1 MRRDLVIS
9 AAGIGAGQ
17 FIVLLSTPVLAR
29 IYTPAQFGVY
39 AAIVSCAAVIASV
52 SSLRFD
58 SAIPVVPAE
67 DVSAI
72 SRLALILPVVVGPMV
87 VSIVTLLP
95 EGINQLKLS
104 LTDGAWFAIAVVAV
118 MQGVTATAN
127 SLCTRR
133 GDFVLAALIKVVQ
146 PIAFAATAWLLVR
159 DLSFAL
165 AISWIVALLVGLR
178 AFRGVGLVTG
188 WRDSTDAYRRAWRYP
203 VIFAPVSLLDTLT
216 QALPLLAI
224 VSIFGGADG
233 GNYSQVQRLIG
244 APLMLVGLAVGQV
257 FLKHAGDLIRTSNS
271 LTPLFLRVLR
281 NLALLACLIVTIVV
295 VAGDWALALFLGHGW
310 RTDTMFL
317 VLVILPVV
325 FRTIVSPLSSVFLL
339 HSRIGLAALWQAT
352 YFLVTASVI
361 FFGRSSVS
369 LDYLLAALVCSEF
382 LMYSVYFFLAY
393 SLVRRVDRRQV
404 GLE

>member
-1 MRRDLVIS
+1 MRRDLVVS
-9 AAGIGAGQ
+9 ATGIGAGQ
-17 FIVLLSTPVLAR
+17 FVVLLSTPVLAR

-67 DVSAI
+67 DVPAI
-72 SRLALILPVVVGPMV
+72 SRLALVLPVIVAPLALSV
-87 VSIVTLLP
+87 VTLLP
-95 EGINQLKLS
+95 EDINQLKSS
-104 LTDGAWFAIAVVAV
+104 LTDGAWLAVAVVAI

-133 GDFVLAALIKVVQ
+133 GDFVLAALTKVVQ
-146 PIAFAATAWLLVR
+146 PVVFAASAWLLVS

-165 AISWIVALLVGLR
+165 AISWIVALLVGVR
-178 AFRGVGLVTG
+178 AFRDVGLMSG
-188 WRDSTDAYRRAWRYP
+188 WRDTTEACRRAWRYP
-203 VIFAPVSLLDTLT
+203 VLFAPVSLLDTLT

-257 FLKHAGDLIRTSNS
+257 FLKHAGDLIRTSTP

-281 NLALLACLIVTIVV
+281 NLVALACLIILIVV
-295 VAGDWALALFLGHGW
+295 LVGDWVLALFLGHGW

-317 VLVILPVV
+317 ILVILPVV

-339 HSRIGLAALWQAT
+339 HGRIGLAALWQAT

-382 LMYSVYFFLAY
+382 MMYLAYLFLAY

-404 GLE
+404 ELE